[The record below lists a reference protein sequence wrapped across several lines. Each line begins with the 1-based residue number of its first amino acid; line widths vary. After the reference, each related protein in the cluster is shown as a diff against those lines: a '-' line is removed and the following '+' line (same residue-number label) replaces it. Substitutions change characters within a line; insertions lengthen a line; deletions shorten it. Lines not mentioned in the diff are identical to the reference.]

1 MVTSEL
7 NQANKRLVWKYWQT
21 LESTS
26 ADRLEET
33 MASSVV
39 AGATWHGPDPINELC
54 GVKSFVSDFWLPLQ
68 KSFRDLR
75 RQTHIF
81 FGGQSNGRI
90 DGKNDGN
97 MWVTGTGY
105 LNGIFVEDYLSIPA
119 SNSEVNIRW
128 GEFCRLEEGRITES
142 FFLLD
147 LVDLIQQAGFN
158 VLPPSRGADGIYPPP
173 RANDGILLDAQTE
186 EKSQYSLD
194 HIRRFIFDGLNRF
207 DQSDLKSM
215 GMADFFHPDVKWYGP
230 GGIGACLSFRD
241 FESLHQQP
249 WLHAFPDRSVQNL
262 DALFAE
268 GGYSGAPGWAGVK
281 ATHAGEYLEHAASG
295 NVVEING
302 LDWWKRD
309 GEVYIEN
316 WVFVDMIHLFR
327 QLGVD
332 LFERLAQQRES
343 LQSDMR

>member
-1 MVTSEL
+1 MAIEL
-7 NQANKRLVWKYWQT
+7 NQENKQIVWNYWQQ
-21 LESTS
+21 LEAAS
-26 ADRLEET
+26 ADQLLQIANE
-33 MASSVV
+33 SLVSNIL
-39 AGATWHGPDPINELC
+39 WHGPDPINELR
-54 GVKSFVSDFWLPLQ
+54 GVQSFVAEFWLPLQ

-119 SNSEVNIRW
+119 NNSEVHIRW
-128 GEFCRLEEGRITES
+128 GEFCRLEEGRITEI

-147 LVDLIQQAGFN
+147 LVDLIEQAGFQ
-158 VLPPSRGADGIYPPP
+158 VLPLSRGAAGVYPPP
-173 RANDGILLDAQTE
+173 SANDGILLQAQS
-186 EKSQYSLD
+186 EKESRYSLD
-194 HIRRFIFDGLNRF
+194 HIRRFIFEGLNRF
-207 DQSDLKSM
+207 DRSDLKSM
-215 GMADFFHPDVKWYGP
+215 GMADFFHPEVQWYGP
-230 GGIGACLSFRD
+230 GGIGACLSFRE
-241 FESLHQQP
+241 FETLHQQP

-268 GGYSGAPGWAGVK
+268 GSYSGAPGWAGVK
-281 ATHAGEYLEHAASG
+281 ATHAGEYLDHAATRNS
-295 NVVEING
+295 VEING

>member
-1 MVTSEL
+1 MVIEL
-7 NQANKRLVWKYWQT
+7 NQENKQIVWNFWRH
-21 LESTS
+21 LEAAS
-26 ADRLEET
+26 ADELLQI
-33 MASSVV
+33 ANQSLDSNL
-39 AGATWHGPDPINELC
+39 AWHGPDPINELR
-54 GVKSFVSDFWLPLQ
+54 GVKSFVADFWLPLQ
-68 KSFRDLR
+68 TSFRDLR

-81 FGGQSNGRI
+81 FGGKSNGRI

-119 SNSEVNIRW
+119 NNSEVNIRW
-128 GEFCRLEEGRITES
+128 GEFCRLEEGRITEI

-147 LVDLIQQAGFN
+147 LVDLIRQAGFQ
-158 VLPPSRGADGIYPPP
+158 VLPPSRGADGVYPPP
-173 RANDGILLDAQTE
+173 RANDGILLEAQS
-186 EKSQYSLD
+186 EKESQYSLD

-215 GMADFFHPDVKWYGP
+215 GLADFFHPEVQWYGP

-241 FESLHQQP
+241 FETRHQKP

-262 DALFAE
+262 DALIAE
-268 GGYSGAPGWAGVK
+268 GSYSGAPGWAGVK
-281 ATHAGEYLEHAASG
+281 ATHVGEYLDHSAGG
-295 NVVEING
+295 NPVAING

-309 GEVYIEN
+309 GEVVIEN

-332 LFERLAQQRES
+332 LFERLAKETGS
-343 LQSDMR
+343 IQSEMR